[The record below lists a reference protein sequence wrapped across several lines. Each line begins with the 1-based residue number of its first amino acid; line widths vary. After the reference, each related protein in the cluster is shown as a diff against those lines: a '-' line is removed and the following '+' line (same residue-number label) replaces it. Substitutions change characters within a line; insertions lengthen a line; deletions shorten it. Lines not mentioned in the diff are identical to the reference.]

1 MTAIEIG
8 RGKSARRGYEL
19 DDVAIIPSRRT
30 RDADDVSTTWAID
43 AFEFEVPLVTL
54 ADHPIAGALSV
65 LEAESFVDASGS
77 FDVAAITAALDEVDD
92 AGAVSA
98 IAVRPQRT
106 QELLD
111 GLGRVQ
117 PDLLFI
123 RGRVVSAEHVARH
136 REALNLKKLVRSI
149 EVPVIAGGCSSYK
162 GALHLMR
169 TGAAAVI
176 VQSDL
181 ASQGVHVPL
190 ATAIADVRAARSR
203 HLDETGV
210 YCQIIAAVPVRNGG
224 DVAKAIVCGADAVF
238 VEPVEGEA
246 ADVVGDLRRTMATCG
261 FESPKEFQSAE
272 LVVTK

>member
-1 MTAIEIG
+1 MTAISIG

-30 RDADDVSTTWAID
+30 RDADDVSTTWSID
-43 AFEFEVPLVTL
+43 AFEFDVPLVTIG
-54 ADHPIAGALSV
+54 DKEIDGALGV
-65 LEAESFVDASGS
+65 LDAESHLNADGT
-77 FDVAAITAALDEVDD
+77 FDVGAIRAAIEETDD
-92 AGAVSA
+92 TGRVSA
-98 IAVRPQRT
+98 LAVRPQRT
-106 QELLD
+106 EELLE
-111 GLGRVQ
+111 GLGRTQ

-123 RGRVVSAEHVARH
+123 RGRVVSAEHVSRN
-136 REALNLKKLVRSI
+136 REPLNLKKLVRSL
-149 EVPVIAGGCSSYK
+149 EVPVVAGGCSSYK

-181 ASQGVHVPL
+181 ASEGVHVPL

-210 YCQIIAAVPVRNGG
+210 YCQIIAAVPVRSGG
-224 DVAKAIVCGADAVF
+224 DVAKAIVCGADAVL
-238 VEPVEGEA
+238 VMPVDGEP

-261 FESPKEFQSAE
+261 FESVKEFQSAE

>member
-30 RDADDVSTTWAID
+30 RDADDVSTVWAID
-43 AFEFEVPLVTL
+43 AFEFDVPLVTL
-54 ADHPIAGALSV
+54 GSGDIDGALNV
-65 LEAESFVDASGS
+65 LEAESFVGADGS
-77 FDVAAITAALDEVDD
+77 FDIAAIADALEAADD

-98 IAVRPQRT
+98 ISVRPQRA
-106 QELLD
+106 QALLD

-117 PDLLFI
+117 PDLLLI
-123 RGRVVSAEHVARH
+123 RGRVVSAEHVSQN
-136 REALNLKKLVRSI
+136 REPLNLKKLVRKI

-181 ASQGVHVPL
+181 ASEGVHVPL

-210 YCQIIAAVPVRNGG
+210 YCQIIAAVPVSNGG
-224 DVAKAIVCGADAVF
+224 DVAKAIVCGADAVL
-238 VEPVEGEA
+238 VEPVEGHST
-246 ADVVGDLRRTMATCG
+246 DVVESLRRTMATCG
-261 FESPKEFQSAE
+261 FESVKEFQSAE